1 MSLWMPLI
9 AIVMAQTAPS
19 AEAEALGVR
28 LAETGTLAALL
39 PAVVARD
46 REEMI
51 TAHPELSDADKT
63 ALRATA
69 DEVAKAGIA
78 RLTAAIGHGYAAKL
92 SVEDLRALVAFN
104 ETPAARHWREA
115 TPAAVMQA
123 LAVVGDMNFQADT
136 RKAFCAKTGK
146 LCGE

>member
-1 MSLWMPLI
+1 MSIWMPLV
-9 AIVMAQTAPS
+9 AVLMAQTAPS

-39 PAVVARD
+39 PAIVAKD
-46 REEMI
+46 REALVAE
-51 TAHPELSDADKT
+51 HPELSDADKA

-92 SVEDLRALVAFN
+92 SIEDLRALVAFN
-104 ETPAARHWREA
+104 QSPAARHWREA
-115 TPAAVMQA
+115 TPAAVAQA
-123 LAVVGDMNFQADT
+123 LAAVGEMNFQADA